1 MSPTPQTDGPLAAH
15 ALTQANAH
23 AAEPWS
29 DRTAASHLHG
39 GREWAVIV
47 DWAVTSDGTRV
58 PASVTLSSLGA
69 TLTDPPADVGPA
81 PVTRALVDSIPWASV
96 IAASRADLLD
106 MPGVSG
112 DWAAFRNHEQTP
124 AERAR
129 QQHRDGSDHHDQM
142 LRLTAHL
149 YLSLGGESTRGIA
162 RRVHSELVRLGAAP
176 MRRGPNPD
184 EAVLTEQTVRRWIA
198 EARNPK
204 RGYIP
209 PSRRSAKHP
218 KTS

>member
-1 MSPTPQTDGPLAAH
+1 MSPSPQTDGPLAAQ
-15 ALTQANAH
+15 ALTLANAH

-29 DRTAASHLHG
+29 DRTATSRWYE

-47 DWAVTSDGTRV
+47 DWAVTSDGARV

-69 TLTDPPADVGPA
+69 TLTDTPADVEPA
-81 PVTRALVDSIPWASV
+81 PVTRALVDSIRWASV
-96 IAASRADLLD
+96 IADSRADLLD

-112 DWAAFRNHEQTP
+112 DWAAFRNHAQTP

-129 QQHRDGSDHHDQM
+129 QQHREGSDHHDQM

-162 RRVHSELVRLGAAP
+162 RRVHAELVRLGAAP
-176 MRRGPNPD
+176 MRRGPNPG
-184 EAVLTEQTVRRWIA
+184 EAVLTEQTVRRWIN
-198 EARNPK
+198 EARK
-204 RGYIP
+204 RDYLP
-209 PSRRSAKHP
+209 PSARSSRSP
-218 KTS
+218 KNS